1 MSFFDRFKKMKPVTR
16 VTLKY
21 AKTDRE
27 VHIELCHLAW
37 QMIAGGATY
46 DDVVGVIQSNKVFS
60 VPNDDYAHLDVRDYH
75 VYDGEKGRDYHI
87 PGDRNMSVIASEEGE
102 RLGCIYEAE
111 NSVSDL
117 TTYGDARGFI
127 ECLDQV
133 TAMYAKV
140 KEGKKLPKEEPK
152 KKEESS
158 DNEEKPETDVSV
170 EDQQEPTE
178 DTEDTKRETLIMA
191 YRPIYDLLGK
201 LPNNDAVAMKFQ
213 GMTHDERE
221 DTFDGLLAEYKAVM
235 TEMQQYAEKYLSG
248 MAFYATAIKSFNS
261 DRSSAAK
268 FLRELEAEQSK
279 KDKKQA
285 NYISRQLKNVN
296 NWIKQAEKDGDDFAL
311 DLLHKMKETLENGDS
326 KKYDEIKKR
335 YKRLMSADQ
344 QTNHDDDS
352 STNSTSSD
360 DQDGTQTTEESESE
374 EEDSED
380 NTSEEE
386 TSEDS
391 EDSASEEETSSDDT
405 SRKKSDPNSGKT
417 YPIKDVITWMKMIG
431 LEEEE
436 IPSAFTMSADQTKT
450 VTAAW
455 VNEYMESIGNDNRL
469 AQ

>member
-87 PGDRNMSVIASEEGE
+87 PGDRNMSIIASEEGE

-117 TTYGDARGFI
+117 TTYGDAREFI

-152 KKEESS
+152 KKEEDS
-158 DNEEKPETDVSV
+158 NEKEEPKTEA
-170 EDQQEPTE
+170 EEEQQEPTE
-178 DTEDTKRETLIMA
+178 DMKKETIIMA

-201 LPNNDAVAMKFQ
+201 LPNNDAVAIKLR

-221 DTFDGLLAEYKAVM
+221 DTFDGLLAEYNAVM
-235 TEMQQYAEKYLSG
+235 VEMQQYAEKYLSG

-268 FLRELEAEQSK
+268 FLRELEAEQPK

-296 NWIKQAEKDGDDFAL
+296 SWIKQAEKDGDDFAL
-311 DLLHKMKETLENGDS
+311 DLLREMKKALKNGDS

-335 YKRLMSADQ
+335 YDRLVSADQ
-344 QTNHDDDS
+344 QTNPKKDS
-352 STNSTSSD
+352 STD
-360 DQDGTQTTEESESE
+360 DTGKDEQTAEDSGSE
-374 EEDSED
+374 EESKDENPED
-380 NTSEEE
+380 TTSEEE
-386 TSEDS
+386 TSEESAGSES
-391 EDSASEEETSSDDT
+391 EDADADATPEDEQEDEEDDT
-405 SRKKSDPNSGKT
+405 EYT
-417 YPIKDVITWMKMIG
+417 IQDVILMLKLAGYDEVPKPIRLLAKNRKVTKESLQQV
-431 LEEEE
+431 LETYGIEGV
-436 IPSAFTMSADQTKT
+436 I
-450 VTAAW
+450 
-455 VNEYMESIGNDNRL
+455 
-469 AQ
+469 